1 MRQNVGH
8 SSVCLTVWVWVG
20 TVERVI
26 YGPSASS
33 PPTLVGLPPSRCE
46 GLPSGP
52 GLALICLRAGRS
64 GSLAVSVSA
73 SFLEAGL
80 QLDADAGVAAV
91 QSLEEKVRL
100 LLQLL
105 QLGLGAAVLPVE
117 LFGSESDV
125 QQAGF
130 TQNIVGVAEALPLYV
145 SAALTEIRLRLCVL
159 LRVHPG
165 HR

>member
-1 MRQNVGH
+1 MGYIA
-8 SSVCLTVWVWVG
+8 
-20 TVERVI
+20 ERVI

-33 PPTLVGLPPSRCE
+33 TPTLVGLSPSQCE

-64 GSLAVSVSA
+64 RCLAISVSA
-73 SFLEAGL
+73 SFLKAGL
-80 QLDADAGVAAV
+80 QLDAEAAVAAV

-145 SAALTEIRLRLCVL
+145 SAVLTEIRLHLCVL
-159 LRVHPG
+159 LRVHLG